1 MLNQIFTGACEFD
14 GSRSATR
21 ACFRAMERIRA
32 GTWKAESIQRKH
44 PCKLPKSSAL
54 SQLLGPRGKTCLDMT
69 MMAGTLCRRRAAMS
83 TPGWAAPDKLQIT
96 ALPTWRPTELKSILT
111 RISTQISDMERRHG
125 DALDAMADQLSQ
137 MGGQAQ
143 TAKARTP
150 VQDAQAF
157 ERIEDSLA
165 DLAARIANA
174 GQGHA
179 ADVAP
184 VQFAEQIALPEM
196 PTVLGGQAPVQTD
209 GEVFKVASAVAPAA
223 NGAHEA
229 AEPSANPAQ
238 GEP

>member
-1 MLNQIFTGACEFD
+1 MSLYDDDGGHVVPPSGGYEHAGLGSTGQIANH
-14 GSRSATR
+14 GSA
-21 ACFRAMERIRA
+21 
-32 GTWKAESIQRKH
+32 
-44 PCKLPKSSAL
+44 
-54 SQLLGPRGKTCLDMT
+54 DM
-69 MMAGTLCRRRAAMS
+69 AA
-83 TPGWAAPDKLQIT
+83 D
-96 ALPTWRPTELKSILT
+96 ELKSILT
-111 RISTQISDMERRHG
+111 RISTQISDVERRHG
-125 DALDAMADQLSQ
+125 DALDAMADRLSQ

-157 ERIEDSLA
+157 ERIEDSRA
-165 DLAARIANA
+165 DLPARLPNTAQ
-174 GQGHA
+174 GQPA
-179 ADVAP
+179 EVAP

-238 GEP
+238 CESWDQEAADALTSLYYPESHDAAEEDLSVSSGSDSVVLRSPNTMP

>member
-1 MLNQIFTGACEFD
+1 MSRYDDDGGHVVPPSSGYEHAGLGSTGQIANHGFA
-14 GSRSATR
+14 
-21 ACFRAMERIRA
+21 
-32 GTWKAESIQRKH
+32 
-44 PCKLPKSSAL
+44 
-54 SQLLGPRGKTCLDMT
+54 DM
-69 MMAGTLCRRRAAMS
+69 AA
-83 TPGWAAPDKLQIT
+83 D
-96 ALPTWRPTELKSILT
+96 ELKSILT

-143 TAKARTP
+143 TAEARTP

-209 GEVFKVASAVAPAA
+209 GDEFKVASAVAPAA